1 MAGRAAQSS
10 LPDASPPGFGG
21 DPETLFTY
29 GLKSESYGEKEKGQ
43 TDNFTDFS
51 NLAPRNNEILNLW
64 LDFQKVA
71 RFIDDNKEWLMPL
84 LERIKEK
91 K

>member
-1 MAGRAAQSS
+1 M
-10 LPDASPPGFGG
+10 
-21 DPETLFTY
+21 ET
-29 GLKSESYGEKEKGQ
+29 GLSFPLMMVLRKEKRSDKRPMQLFCNQAYKTKSTGIAAGA
-43 TDNFTDFS
+43 FS
-51 NLAPRNNEILNLW
+51 APRNNEILNLW

>member
-1 MAGRAAQSS
+1 
-10 LPDASPPGFGG
+10 
-21 DPETLFTY
+21 
-29 GLKSESYGEKEKGQ
+29 
-43 TDNFTDFS
+43 
-51 NLAPRNNEILNLW
+51 LNLW